1 MQPRP
6 RFGTRP
12 LDRLRSRLG
21 IFRGGVGEQFET
33 VNDAPEP
40 ADAGPIEHACSR
52 HKGRVVHKW
61 HHYLPLYD
69 RYLAPYRER
78 AAPVRMLEIGVAEGG
93 SLELWRG
100 YFGPQATIFG
110 VDLNPACAAFDGE
123 HAQVRIGSQADEKF
137 LAGVIREMGGVD
149 IVLDDGSHVA
159 AHVRASFDA
168 LFPLLAEDGLY
179 IVEDTHG
186 AYSGQSRRQ
195 LPRGARDGGAP
206 PNRAALHPSLHPHG
220 AELAPPRRE
229 LRVGR
234 IHVHNS
240 IYFIEKRY
248 VGKRP
253 DRAPA
258 GGPGLAGKA

>member
-6 RFGTRP
+6 PLGKRP

-33 VNDAPEP
+33 ANDAPEP
-40 ADAGPIEHACSR
+40 ADAGPIERAFYR

-69 RYLAPYRER
+69 RYLAPYRDR

-186 AYSGQSRRQ
+186 AYWAN
-195 LPRGARDGGAP
+195 LGGNYFSP
-206 PNRAALHPSLHPHG
+206 KTALGMAKTLIDDIHHWYHPHG
-220 AELAPPRRE
+220 AKLSAAADW
-229 LRVGR
+229 VGG
-234 IHVHNS
+234 IHVHDS

-253 DRAPA
+253 DKSSR